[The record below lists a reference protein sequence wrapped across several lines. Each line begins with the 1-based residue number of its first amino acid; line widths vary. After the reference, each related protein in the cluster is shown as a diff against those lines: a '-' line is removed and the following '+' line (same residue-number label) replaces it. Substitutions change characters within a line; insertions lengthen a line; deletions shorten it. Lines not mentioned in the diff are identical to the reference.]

1 MSSAHVVPLQN
12 GEHVVDVFG
21 QIDGYHVLTFVYG
34 TLPTAGKIAVFARY
48 LGLGWAPVNEA
59 ATLDMTSTKT
69 AVAVGPVDAYRFV
82 ISGLVDG
89 ADLTVHVTDLAEWP
103 GPGMPAGLFEGTRA
117 ITVQPYTEANV
128 KNGVQFNLRA
138 VWPIGDVI
146 PSLASRKIWV
156 KTNAKTVLVKLRE
169 LQYLAEELKIEL
181 FRAPTGVTGG
191 TDLSIHNY
199 NGVSPVATTVQ
210 AKKNVT
216 IANNGVQFDNGDP
229 EYFFGSSNAP
239 QRQTSSIP
247 QGRERVLPANTEFA
261 VVITNTGTGD
271 ARVQYFLDWYEG
283 GTDLPVN

>member
-1 MSSAHVVPLQN
+1 MTSAHVVPLQN
-12 GEHVVDVFG
+12 GEHVIDVYG
-21 QIDGYHVLTFVYG
+21 QTDGYHVLTFVYG
-34 TLPTAGKIAVFARY
+34 TQPTAGKIAVFARY
-48 LGLGWAPVNEA
+48 LGLGWFPVIEA
-59 ATLDMTSTKT
+59 GSLDMITGKAT
-69 AVAVGPVDAYRFV
+69 VAVGPIDAYRFV
-82 ISGLVDG
+82 ISGLVGG
-89 ADLTVHVTDLAEWP
+89 ADLTVHIADLAEWP
-103 GPGMPAGLFEGTRA
+103 GPGFPPGLFEGTRA
-117 ITVQPYTEANV
+117 LTVQFYPEANV

-138 VWPIGDVI
+138 AWPIGELI
-146 PSLASRKIWV
+146 PSLASRKIWF
-156 KTNAKTVLVKLRE
+156 KTNAKQVLVKLRE

-199 NGVSPVATTVQ
+199 NGVNPVATTVQ

-216 IANNGVQFDNGDP
+216 IANNGTPFDNSDP

-261 VVITNTGTGD
+261 VVITNTGSGD

-283 GTDLPVN
+283 GTDLPVK